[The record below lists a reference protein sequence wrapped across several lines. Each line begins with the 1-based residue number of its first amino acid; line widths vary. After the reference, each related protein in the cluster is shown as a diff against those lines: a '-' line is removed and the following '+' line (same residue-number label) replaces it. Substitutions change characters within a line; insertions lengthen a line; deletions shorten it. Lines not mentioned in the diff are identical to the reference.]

1 MKKQPKK
8 QLTEAEAAKL
18 DKEIQQRWITIN
30 KMKELL
36 KLKGYDK
43 FSRTS
48 K

>member
-1 MKKQPKK
+1 MKNQKT
-8 QLTEAEAAKL
+8 QLTEVEIAKL

-36 KLKGYDK
+36 KIKGYDK